1 MLAQLYRIVE
11 VQIGGTKVNLEVSY
25 FFKYVPFALSLPS
38 SDPSMSSRPAT
49 TDASFDV
56 WSLHIYPSNFICM
69 CSRVTI

>member
-38 SDPSMSSRPAT
+38 SDPSMSSRPAG
-49 TDASFDV
+49 TDASID
-56 WSLHIYPSNFICM
+56 I
-69 CSRVTI
+69 